1 MPTSSLVQSL
11 AGSPR
16 GGAAVLASL
25 AALMMATRV
34 HHFGTALHLPDAS
47 MAVFFLAGLLLPGLF
62 LGGTD
67 TGWRAHVPFLA
78 LVALAVGLDW
88 ASIAYGGVSD
98 FCITVAYSFLL
109 PAYAVLWYGGRW
121 AARRFDGGLLAF
133 AGCSFA
139 ALASAA
145 GSFLISNG
153 SFYWLGGRYPDPHM
167 AQYLERLWQWGP
179 LFVRTTMAYV
189 LVALVLGA
197 LVAALTPVGTARRS
211 AGA

>member
-1 MPTSSLVQSL
+1 MIQPTMNRAQAPL
-11 AGSPR
+11 APR
-16 GGAAVLASL
+16 AYALAF
-25 AALMMATRV
+25 AALACLMVATRV

-47 MAVFFLAGLLLPGLF
+47 MAVFFLGGLF
-62 LGGTD
+62 LRGASA
-67 TGWRAHVPFLA
+67 GWRAHLPFLV
-78 LVALAVGLDW
+78 LMALAVGVDW
-88 ASIAYGGVSD
+88 ASISYGGVSD
-98 FCITVAYSFLL
+98 FCVTVAYSFLL

-121 AARRFDGGLLAF
+121 AARRFDAGPVAYALA
-133 AGCSFA
+133 ALA

-153 SFYWLGGRYPDPHM
+153 AFYWLGGRYADPHV

-189 LVALVLGA
+189 LVALVLHA
-197 LVAALTPVGTARRS
+197 LVIALTRSDSARRP